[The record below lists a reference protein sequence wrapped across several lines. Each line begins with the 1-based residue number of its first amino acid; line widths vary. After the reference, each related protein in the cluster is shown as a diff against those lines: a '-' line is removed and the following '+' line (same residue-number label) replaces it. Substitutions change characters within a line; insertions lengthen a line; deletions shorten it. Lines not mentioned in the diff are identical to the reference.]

1 VIANVT
7 VYCASSRQADERYRD
22 VARRLGAHLASN
34 GVGIVYGGGAVGS
47 MGALADG
54 ALSAGGPVVG
64 VLPEFM
70 KSLEWGHPG
79 VSDMRVV
86 ETMHARKHAMLEL
99 ADAAVALPGG
109 CGTLEEVLEAITW
122 KRLGL
127 YAGPIAI
134 VNQSGFYDPLLA
146 MLDRCVDER
155 FMDERHR
162 SMWLSVA
169 EPEAVLPALRAA
181 VPWDTDPRRFAVP

>member
-1 VIANVT
+1 MIANVT

-22 VARRLGAHLASN
+22 VARRLGVHLASA

-79 VSDMRVV
+79 VGDLRVV
-86 ETMHARKHAMLEL
+86 ETMHARKHTMLEL
-99 ADAAVALPGG
+99 ADAVVALPGG
-109 CGTLEEVLEAITW
+109 CGTFEELLEAITW

-127 YAGPIAI
+127 FAGPIAV
-134 VNQSGFYDPLLA
+134 VNQDGFYDPLLA
-146 MLDRCVDER
+146 LLDRAVDER

-162 SMWLSVA
+162 SMWLSVS
-169 EPEAVLPALRAA
+169 EPEEVLAALHAA
-181 VPWDTDPRRFAVP
+181 APWDDDPRRFAVP

>member
-1 VIANVT
+1 VIKNVT
-7 VYCASSRQADERYRD
+7 VYCASSRQADARYRD

-54 ALSAGGPVVG
+54 ALAHGGPVVG

-86 ETMHARKHAMLEL
+86 ETMHARKHQMLEL

-109 CGTLEEVLEAITW
+109 CGTLEELLEAITW

-127 YAGPIAI
+127 YAGPIAV
-134 VNQSGFYDPLLA
+134 VNQDGFYDPLLTL
-146 MLDRCVDER
+146 LDRCVDER

-162 SMWLSVA
+162 SMWLAVD

-181 VPWDTDPRRFAVP
+181 APWHDDPRRFAVP